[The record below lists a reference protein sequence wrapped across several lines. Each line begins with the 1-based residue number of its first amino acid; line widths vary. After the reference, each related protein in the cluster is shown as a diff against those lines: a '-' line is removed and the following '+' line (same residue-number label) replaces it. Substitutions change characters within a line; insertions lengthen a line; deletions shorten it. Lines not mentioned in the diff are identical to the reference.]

1 MRFRIFALLLL
12 LVVNGARVAGQT
24 NPPTQAREPEEVLKI
39 DTQEVLLPVTVRDR
53 SGQFVPN
60 LKADDFQI
68 YEDNVLQPI
77 SSFSLKHLPVH
88 VVLLID
94 TSSSVTR
101 ELEDFKTAASNFAAR
116 LDPNDQLS
124 LIKFDDKVELVMDWT
139 PSRNA
144 LKRAL
149 NRLTTGMFTNFNDA
163 LWLTARDQLNRVNG
177 RKAIIVLT
185 DGVDSGRGRKTQA
198 QVLRALQ
205 EAEAPIYTVSKTAIQ
220 RSSEQREVEE
230 LEKTTSSIADR
241 TRLDGL
247 KMSLAALSQSE
258 QWLGKLAHE
267 TGGRLFLPRSFDEL
281 NDVYQ
286 QVADELRSQYV
297 IYYTPRESKRDG
309 RYRAV
314 RVKAK
319 CNDCHTTSRLGYFAK

>member
-1 MRFRIFALLLL
+1 MRLRIFALLFL
-12 LVVNGARVAGQT
+12 LVVNVARIAGQT
-24 NPPTQAREPEEVLKI
+24 NPPTQSREPEEVLKI
-39 DTQEVLLPVTVRDR
+39 DTQEVLLPVTVRDHT
-53 SGQFVPN
+53 GQFVPN
-60 LKADDFQI
+60 LKAEDFQI

-88 VVLLID
+88 VVLLLD

-163 LWLTARDQLNRVNG
+163 LWLAARDQLNRVNG

-205 EAEAPIYTVSKTAIQ
+205 EAEAPIYTVSKTVIQ
-220 RSSEQREVEE
+220 RSSEQRELVE
-230 LEKTTSSIADR
+230 LEKTTSSVANH
-241 TRLDGL
+241 TRIDGL
-247 KMSLAALSQSE
+247 KMSLAALAQSE
-258 QWLGKLAHE
+258 QWLGKLADE
-267 TGGRLFLPRSFDEL
+267 TGGRLFLPQSFDEL

-297 IYYTPRESKRDG
+297 IYFTPQNSKRDG

-319 CNDCHTTSRLGYFAK
+319 CKDCHTTSRLGYFAK